1 MSPILKKPLVAAA
14 LVLAALL
21 LSVAAAWRAGS
32 SPPPIRIGVL
42 HSLTGVMAAS
52 EKPLID
58 AVRLAVEEINA
69 EGGLLGRQVEMVVAD
84 GRSDPAAAAAEAQRL
99 IDQEQVSALF
109 GCWTSA
115 CRKAV
120 KPVVE
125 HHRHLLFYPVQYEG
139 LEQSPNILYTGL
151 APNQQIIPGT
161 RWAMEQFGKRIYLL
175 GSDYI
180 FPRAA
185 NLMIRD
191 LVNAN
196 GGEIVAE
203 RYMPL
208 MNTEMVAIIADIR
221 RSQPDVLLN
230 TLNGDSNNALFAAL
244 EQAGLADLP
253 LLSFSVAESEMTARG
268 GARLTQHYGV
278 WNYFQGLPGAE
289 NTRFVS
295 SFKARFGQECM
306 TSDPLESAY
315 AGVHLWA
322 QAVREERSADPR
334 RINAAT
340 LVRQSIAAPS
350 GPAAVDAATRHLWK
364 SVRIVKVR
372 PDGAFEQVAASS
384 LPLRPAPW
392 PAYRT
397 RDAWLSLLDNAHGK
411 RAP

>member
-1 MSPILKKPLVAAA
+1 MSPILKKPLVLLA
-14 LVLAALL
+14 LALAALL
-21 LSVAAAWRAGS
+21 GAGVAWRAANEA
-32 SPPPIRIGVL
+32 PPIRIGVL
-42 HSLTGVMAAS
+42 HSLTGAMAAS

-58 AVRLAVEEINA
+58 AVRLAVEELNA
-69 EGGLLGRQVEMVVAD
+69 AGGLLGRQVEMVVAD
-84 GRSDPAAAAAEAQRL
+84 TRSDPQTAAAEARRL
-99 IDQEQVSALF
+99 IEQERVSALF

-125 HHRHLLFYPVQYEG
+125 RYKHLLFYPVQYEG
-139 LEQSPNILYTGL
+139 LEQSSNILYTGL

-161 RWAMEQFGKRIYLL
+161 RWAMEQFGKRVYLV
-175 GSDYI
+175 GSDYV

-191 LVNAN
+191 LVSAS

-203 RYMPL
+203 HYVPL
-208 MNTEMVAIIADIR
+208 KSAEMAAIIADIR
-221 RSQPDVLLN
+221 RSQPGVLLN

-295 SFKARFGQECM
+295 AFKARFGKACM

-315 AGVHLWA
+315 VGVRLWA

-340 LVRQSIAAPS
+340 LLRQSIAAPS

-372 PDGAFEQVAASS
+372 PDGAFEQVSASS

-397 RDAWLSLLDNAHGK
+397 RGAWLALLGTVTGK
-411 RAP
+411 DAP